1 MLAPL
6 TAAIAV
12 ALAAT
17 ADCSGVTAATVAQ
30 VVTPRGLVP
39 VVATAVDGTPEIVDD
54 PATGLLVQPHDAEGL
69 AHALARVLDDPVLA
83 AQMGAEAL
91 RRSEADYTW
100 AANARR
106 MEDVY
111 AAVVQG

>member
-1 MLAPL
+1 MR
-6 TAAIAV
+6 AARGGHGGGRHAR
-12 ALAAT
+12 
-17 ADCSGVTAATVAQ
+17 DRGR
-30 VVTPRGLVP
+30 PRHG
-39 VVATAVDGTPEIVDD
+39 
-54 PATGLLVQPHDAEGL
+54 PAG
-69 AHALARVLDDPVLA
+69 ALARVLDDPVLA